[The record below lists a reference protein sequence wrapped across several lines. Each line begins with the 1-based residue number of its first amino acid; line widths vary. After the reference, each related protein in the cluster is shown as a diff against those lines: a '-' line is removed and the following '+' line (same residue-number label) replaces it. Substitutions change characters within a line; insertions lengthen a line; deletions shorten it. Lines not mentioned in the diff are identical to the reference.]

1 MVGLRVLHLS
11 AGPFGSAVAELLAA
25 LVPLQRDLG
34 IRADW
39 RVLRCDPPAAWLALY
54 EGLSGGIAI
63 GRPPAEASVAG
74 PADPWDIRRAA
85 EEYDVILVH
94 DPQLV
99 ELADLVPASRAVW
112 FWHCH
117 LDLRAAQQ
125 NVWARVSRWLRRF
138 AAVLLPDAGF
148 LPHSVD
154 LPRYLVSGPILDPCS
169 PRNVPLPERTLATVL
184 SALGIDPNR
193 PIIGQFAP
201 IGQRYASMAA
211 LGAFWLAR
219 PELPGLQLVMGDSSP
234 ASPEAGSSDEHPLA
248 SERQEVLRAAA
259 SESDIHLFGAEEL
272 SAAEVAALQQAS
284 AVALQMAV
292 PRGFSAG
299 VLECQWKSRPCVVGR
314 DGQLPD
320 QVAHG
325 QAGVVVE
332 GAPEAAGRIIEFV
345 TRPDLA
351 ANMAQRARQRVAGK
365 HLITGLLGEY
375 TVLLQ
380 QLAEAAPLSGG
391 DLICSMV

>member
-1 MVGLRVLHLS
+1 MSSVAPSPGRRGQRWPVRFPGRGHAPWEPSAVVRAHSVELAERRLGDCSPYVSAAALTTVRRLAASVVGLRVLHLS

-99 ELADLVPASRAVW
+99 ELADLV
-112 FWHCH
+112 
-117 LDLRAAQQ
+117 
-125 NVWARVSRWLRRF
+125 
-138 AAVLLPDAGF
+138 
-148 LPHSVD
+148 
-154 LPRYLVSGPILDPCS
+154 
-169 PRNVPLPERTLATVL
+169 
-184 SALGIDPNR
+184 
-193 PIIGQFAP
+193 
-201 IGQRYASMAA
+201 
-211 LGAFWLAR
+211 
-219 PELPGLQLVMGDSSP
+219 
-234 ASPEAGSSDEHPLA
+234 
-248 SERQEVLRAAA
+248 
-259 SESDIHLFGAEEL
+259 
-272 SAAEVAALQQAS
+272 

-314 DGQLPD
+314 YGQLPD

-391 DLICSMV
+391 ELLCSMV